1 MNIKIYMEEGPYS
14 NRQVERLLD
23 QQSTELKQEMKSL
36 TEPIL
41 AQTTKTNGR
50 VTAVEKVTQNLV
62 GWMKFTRG
70 GLAILSII
78 VVPVLGGYLLW
89 LGKLVIELKTQQVI
103 QTATIQTAV
112 DAAFSKNLEVTK

>member
-1 MNIKIYMEEGPYS
+1 MELTLNMEEGPYS

-23 QQSTELKQEMKSL
+23 QQTTELRQEMRSL
-36 TEPIL
+36 TDPIL

-50 VTAVEKVTQNLV
+50 VTALEVQTQNLS

-70 GLAILSII
+70 ALGILSLI

-89 LGKLVIELKTQQVI
+89 LGKLAIELKTQQAV

-112 DAAFSKNLEVTK
+112 DAAFSKNLQLNK